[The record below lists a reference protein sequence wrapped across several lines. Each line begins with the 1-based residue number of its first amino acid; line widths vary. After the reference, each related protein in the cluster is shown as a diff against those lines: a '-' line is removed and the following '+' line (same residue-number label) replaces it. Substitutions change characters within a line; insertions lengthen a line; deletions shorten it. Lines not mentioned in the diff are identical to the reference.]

1 MISAFRM
8 GPATSG
14 RRLCDIDSVLFG
26 VTTVG
31 CIFPMVIS
39 SEFHMGQ
46 HRDDDHREDTLHFKS
61 LVRKIGLFD
70 FNKVHSKQDRII
82 DYVCSYQVYFHRTRT
97 SYFYDM
103 CFSNFE

>member
-1 MISAFRM
+1 MISVFRM

-26 VTTVG
+26 VT
-31 CIFPMVIS
+31 
-39 SEFHMGQ
+39 
-46 HRDDDHREDTLHFKS
+46 KS

-97 SYFYDM
+97 SYSYDM

>member
-14 RRLCDIDSVLFG
+14 RRLCDIDSVLFR
-26 VTTVG
+26 VT
-31 CIFPMVIS
+31 
-39 SEFHMGQ
+39 
-46 HRDDDHREDTLHFKS
+46 KS

-82 DYVCSYQVYFHRTRT
+82 DYV
-97 SYFYDM
+97 
-103 CFSNFE
+103 